1 MHPYESRAMSPA
13 TVNSSLKAPGKTLYH
28 YRDKNGLECDTIAHL
43 DDGRYALIEIKLGG
57 DAAIETGAATLKKL
71 AGLIDTSKMRA
82 PSFLAVL
89 TGVGDFAYQRPDGVY
104 AIPIGALGC

>member
-1 MHPYESRAMSPA
+1 MSPN
-13 TVNSSLKAPGKTLYH
+13 TVNSSLEALGGTLYH

-57 DAAIETGAATLKKL
+57 DVAIETGAATLKRL

-89 TGVGDFAYQRPDGVY
+89 TGVGDFAYQRPDGIYV
-104 AIPIGALGC
+104 IPIGALGC

>member
-1 MHPYESRAMSPA
+1 MSPG
-13 TVNSSLKAPGKTLYH
+13 TLNSSLEALGGTLYH

-43 DDGRYALIEIKLGG
+43 DNGRYALIEIKLGG
-57 DAAIETGAATLKKL
+57 DAAIETGAATLKRL

-89 TGVGDFAYQRPDGVY
+89 TGVGDFAYQRPDGIYV
-104 AIPIGALGC
+104 IPIGTLGC

>member
-1 MHPYESRAMSPA
+1 MSPGM
-13 TVNSSLKAPGKTLYH
+13 VSSSLEALGGTLFH

-57 DAAIETGAATLKKL
+57 DAAIETGE
-71 AGLIDTSKMRA
+71 MRTPA
-82 PSFLAVL
+82 FQAVL

-104 AIPIGALGC
+104 VLPIGTLGC